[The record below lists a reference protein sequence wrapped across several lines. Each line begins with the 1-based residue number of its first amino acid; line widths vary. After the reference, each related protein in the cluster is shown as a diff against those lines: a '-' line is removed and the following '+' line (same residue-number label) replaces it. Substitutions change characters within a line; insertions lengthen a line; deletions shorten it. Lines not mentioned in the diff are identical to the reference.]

1 MYKKIEQCRLCG
13 HHDLK
18 VVVDLGEQFLT
29 GIFPR
34 DKDMQITRG
43 PLTLAFC
50 TECHLVQLFHSYNLD
65 ELYGENYGY
74 RSGLNRSMVEHLR
87 SKVNAILQFVSLD
100 DDDVILDIGSNDG
113 TTLSFY
119 SEGRNL
125 LVGFDPSEKFSHYYR
140 KDTVLITDFF
150 SAQRFREEIGR
161 KKKAK
166 IITSIAMFYDLEDPL
181 YFMRQVESI
190 LADEGIWHFEQSYMP
205 FMLQANAYDT
215 ICHEHLEYYAL
226 EQIKWMT
233 DRVGLKII
241 NVEFN
246 DINGGSF
253 AVTVAKHNAKYPECV
268 ELIQK
273 ILKKEQAMGLST
285 LATYQSFQDR
295 IFQHREELLSLL
307 KQVKKDGNL
316 ILGYGASTKGNV
328 ILQFCGI
335 DDLLIPGIAEVNED
349 KFGCFTP
356 GTHIPIVSEEEAKAK
371 SPDYF
376 LVLPWHFKE
385 NLIAREQ
392 DYLKKGGKM
401 LFPLPKIEVVGA

>member
-166 IITSIAMFYDLEDPL
+166 IITSIASPCFMIWRIPFTSCVRSKAYWRMKGSGILNKVICPL
-181 YFMRQVESI
+181 CCKP
-190 LADEGIWHFEQSYMP
+190 MP
-205 FMLQANAYDT
+205 M
-215 ICHEHLEYYAL
+215 I
-226 EQIKWMT
+226 
-233 DRVGLKII
+233 R
-241 NVEFN
+241 
-246 DINGGSF
+246 S
-253 AVTVAKHNAKYPECV
+253 
-268 ELIQK
+268 
-273 ILKKEQAMGLST
+273 AMST
-285 LATYQSFQDR
+285 LNT
-295 IFQHREELLSLL
+295 
-307 KQVKKDGNL
+307 
-316 ILGYGASTKGNV
+316 
-328 ILQFCGI
+328 
-335 DDLLIPGIAEVNED
+335 
-349 KFGCFTP
+349 
-356 GTHIPIVSEEEAKAK
+356 
-371 SPDYF
+371 
-376 LVLPWHFKE
+376 
-385 NLIAREQ
+385 
-392 DYLKKGGKM
+392 M
-401 LFPLPKIEVVGA
+401 PLNRSSG